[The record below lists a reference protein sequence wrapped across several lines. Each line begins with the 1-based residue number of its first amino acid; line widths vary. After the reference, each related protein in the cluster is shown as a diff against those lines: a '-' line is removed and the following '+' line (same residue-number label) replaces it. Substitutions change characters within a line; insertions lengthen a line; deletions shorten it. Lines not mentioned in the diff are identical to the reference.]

1 MDTKFKNQDLLIKA
15 LDKCI
20 LCYYHISAMITIKHM
35 IINNNVTFEQALCAY
50 KTLYSKETIY
60 HIISKLYHQYITELN
75 NNKLKTK
82 HKEENHENV

>member
-20 LCYYHISAMITIKHM
+20 LCYYHMSAMISIKHM

-50 KTLYSKETIY
+50 KILYSKETVY
-60 HIISKLYHQYITELN
+60 HTISKLYHQYITVLN
-75 NNKLKTK
+75 NNKFKSK
-82 HKEENHENV
+82 QED